1 MKYTSESETSK
12 MTQYTGQNGS
22 AAAALKR
29 LRRNFHGA
37 LYLPG
42 DAGYDVERLGWN
54 RSIDP
59 RPAIVVTATSP
70 GDVQAAIYA
79 AREYGLPFAVQATGH
94 GTVIA
99 ADDALLLKTSQM
111 AAVEI
116 DPQRRTARVGPGAI
130 WEQVNVAA
138 ARFGLAALAGRCGTV
153 GVTGYTLGGGTGW
166 LSRKF
171 GYAADSVVR
180 AEVVTADGR
189 LVKASADENP
199 DLFWALRGGG
209 GNFGVVTS
217 LEFRLYPAAQLF
229 AGMSL
234 YPLDRAVET
243 MAVYRQWALEEPDEM
258 NTAVMGMRLPPHPSI
273 PEQFRGKRF
282 LTIRAFYLGG
292 EAEGRRVLAPLLDAA
307 GPPLLDGFRM
317 MRFPEASAATNG
329 PDVPPIAARQYVEL
343 FRGVPDAAL
352 HAMIDAGAEVD
363 SPFAFIELR
372 HWGGAMARLGVHA
385 GPSGARDVPFSIMAV
400 APYQPHER
408 ERVEASVDGMA
419 ARLQP
424 YATGGSFLNLQMDR
438 TRTRSAFTEE
448 NYARLVQVKRTW
460 DSDNFFRFNHNIS
473 PFAYSGGQGSGA
485 RDQA

>member
-54 RSIDP
+54 RSIDS
-59 RPAIVVTATSP
+59 RPALVATATSP
-70 GDVQAAIYA
+70 RDAQAAIYA

-99 ADDALLLKTSQM
+99 ADGALLLKTSQM
-111 AAVEI
+111 ATVDI

-217 LEFRLYPAAQLF
+217 LEFRLFPAARLF

-234 YPLDRAVET
+234 YPLERAFET
-243 MAVYRQWALEEPDEM
+243 MSVYRQWALVEPDEM
-258 NTAVMGMRLPPHPSI
+258 NTAVMVMRLPPHPSV

-282 LTIRAFYLGG
+282 LTIRAFYLGS

-317 MRFPEASAATNG
+317 MRFPEAGAATNG

-343 FRGVPDAAL
+343 FQNVPDAAL
-352 HAMIDAGAEVD
+352 HAMIDAADEGSN
-363 SPFAFIELR
+363 SPIAFIELR
-372 HWGGAMARLGVHA
+372 HWGGAIARPRSDA
-385 GPSGARDVPFSIMAV
+385 GPAGARDVPFSVMAV
-400 APYQPHER
+400 APYQGDRWEH
-408 ERVEASVDGMA
+408 VNAHVNKLA
-419 ARLQP
+419 TRLQP
-424 YATGGSFLNLQMDR
+424 YATGGSFLNLQTDR

-473 PFAYSGGQGSGA
+473 PLA
-485 RDQA
+485 